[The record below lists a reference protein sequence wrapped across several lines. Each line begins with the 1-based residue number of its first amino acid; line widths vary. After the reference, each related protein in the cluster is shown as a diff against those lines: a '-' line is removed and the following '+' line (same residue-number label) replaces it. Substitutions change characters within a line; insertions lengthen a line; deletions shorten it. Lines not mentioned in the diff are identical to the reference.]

1 MKHIG
6 LPDLVGEHILSRVS
20 IMHDTLWRYVNDDN
34 KIRCTAVKF
43 VLDGI
48 NYMAVEDMIDNDHTY
63 MGHVMQMGKLSNI
76 TRGQPVIAKMRDN
89 GSETL
94 DIINKHT
101 GKVILSIG
109 TDYIGNSYPYFV
121 VEFIPENLDNKI
133 INAKGDK

>member
-1 MKHIG
+1 MKYVR
-6 LPDLVGEHILSRVS
+6 LPDLVGEHILSNVS
-20 IMHDTLWRYVNDDN
+20 IMHDTLWRYATYDN
-34 KIRCTAVKF
+34 KIRCTVVKF

-48 NYMAVEDMIDNDHTY
+48 EYMVVEDTIDNYHTY
-63 MGHVMQMGKLSNI
+63 MGHIIQMNKLSDI
-76 TRGQPVIAKMRDN
+76 PRGQPVIAKMRDN